1 MDELMLRRAQRGD
14 SAAFEVLVT
23 PHEPMLW
30 RICWR
35 YMRNTED
42 AADCLQ
48 ETMLKAWRTLP
59 SFRGSGDLEAW
70 LYRVCATCCL
80 DALRRRKRSD
90 ADSMEALQET
100 GFDPADGGPQPE
112 ETVQRREEQQAL
124 QRAMDEL
131 SPEMREALVLS
142 VLEGRSYEDVARLTG
157 ASMGTVKSRIN
168 RARSKLIEKMTRW
181 REQPGAGSVK
191 KGEGRA

>member
-1 MDELMLRRAQRGD
+1 MDELLLRRAQRGD
-14 SAAFEVLVT
+14 SAAFEALVT
-23 PHEPMLW
+23 PHEGMLW

-35 YMRNTED
+35 YMRNSED

-80 DALRRRKRSD
+80 DALRRRKRTE
-90 ADSMEALQET
+90 ADSVEVLHEA
-100 GFDPADGGPQPE
+100 GYDPADGAPLPE
-112 ETVQRREEQQAL
+112 EAVQQREEQQAL
-124 QRAMDEL
+124 RMAMDEL
-131 SPEMREALVLS
+131 APEMREALVLS

-157 ASMGTVKSRIN
+157 ASLGTVKSRIN
-168 RARSKLIEKMTRW
+168 RARGKLLEKMTRW
-181 REQPGAGSVK
+181 REHPVAGSVRK
-191 KGEGRA
+191 DGGRA